1 MSVHDQAAVEVL
13 SRVALAADGAVLG
26 LALAYIAVRSII
38 KFKTTSSALTKVK
51 NAPYVTVSDLRSVI
65 SGPSDQDTCAG
76 SSSSDEKLVVVRGVV
91 ETKSGGNGNWKK
103 QNVLVSHESNEKA
116 VIVQRT
122 QTCIYNEW
130 RGFFGWTSDVRSLFS
145 RHWKEQETSSLRTVP
160 FILVDGGMWPQSDF
174 LVVNLEGSRHP
185 LPLTTVYHNLQPIS
199 ASPYTFLQA
208 FFGHEYPLSPHINLV
223 GLLDEEKIL
232 PVGKEITAV
241 GLVSMKNGTPEVTAC
256 NDLPLFLTNMSKAKM
271 VMELTFRTKV
281 LFWSGIVV
289 GSLATGILGY
299 AVVRNWNKL
308 KEWRQRRQ
316 IQQQN
321 DAEETNETEA
331 DLPAEEDGGADVPE
345 GQLCVICLMRRSAF
359 VPCGHLVCCP
369 RCALS
374 VERDLTSKCPVCRQT
389 IRSSVRIYES

>member
-1 MSVHDQAAVEVL
+1 MSVHDQAAVAVL
-13 SRVALAADGAVLG
+13 SQVALAADGAVLG
-26 LALAYIAVRSII
+26 LALAYIAVRSVL
-38 KFKTTSSALTKVK
+38 KFKTTSSALNKVK
-51 NAPYVTVSDLRSVI
+51 KAPSVSVSDLRSVL
-65 SGPSDQDTCAG
+65 SNHSDQDTDTTTSC
-76 SSSSDEKLVVVRGVV
+76 DEKLVIVRGVV
-91 ETKSGGNGNWKK
+91 ETKSVVNGNWKK

-116 VIVQRT
+116 VILQRT

-130 RGFFGWTSDVRSLFS
+130 RGFFGWTSDFRSLFS

-160 FILVDGGMWPQSDF
+160 FILVDGGKWPQSDY
-174 LVVNLEGSRHP
+174 LIVNLDGSKHP

-208 FFGHEYPLSPHINLV
+208 FFGHEYPV

-241 GLVSMKNGTPEVTAC
+241 GLVSMKNGTPEVMAC
-256 NDLPLFLTNMSKAKM
+256 NDLPFFLSNMGKAQM
-271 VMELTFRTKV
+271 VMELDFRTKV

-299 AVVRNWNKL
+299 AIVRNWNRL
-308 KEWRQRRQ
+308 KEWRQRRRT
-316 IQQQN
+316 QQQIA
-321 DAEETNETEA
+321 AEEINESEA
-331 DLPAEEDGGADVPE
+331 DVAAEEDISDVPE
-345 GQLCVICLMRRSAF
+345 GQLCVICLMRQRRSAF

-374 VERDLTSKCPVCRQT
+374 VERDLAPKCPVCRQT
-389 IRSSVRIYES
+389 IHRSVRIYES